1 MNRMMGSDP
10 SAIVERFWGEI
21 TEIPA
26 GQLVGLQL
34 GELPQ
39 LSQLLW
45 ICPNQALEGWAL
57 ENTRI
62 KAAFGKINPMIT
74 TGSGL

>member
-1 MNRMMGSDP
+1 MGSEP
-10 SAIVERFWGEI
+10 SAFWGEI

-26 GQLVGLQL
+26 GQLLGVQL

-45 ICPNQALEGWAL
+45 SSPDSLGTG
-57 ENTRI
+57 EN
-62 KAAFGKINPMIT
+62 KN
-74 TGSGL
+74 